1 MFGMKD
7 LKYHATTV
15 TCFLPLSTPP
25 LPISLYL
32 LPPSLFS
39 LLHLPPPPPPPSLL
53 SLSSS
58 IYHSFS
64 ITHSVSYLTFN
75 ILQYFSYLDH
85 SLLPHSTM
93 LFTVL
98 SCVFN
103 ISHYFLLFR
112 SLGVIHKGSTKHTSQ
127 LPTATEVWAGA
138 SGPQDE
144 GSKRNQQPTV
154 ERRFHGEG
162 TTVKD
167 KKTLPPKHMEKRD

>member
-1 MFGMKD
+1 
-7 LKYHATTV
+7 
-15 TCFLPLSTPP
+15 
-25 LPISLYL
+25 
-32 LPPSLFS
+32 
-39 LLHLPPPPPPPSLL
+39 
-53 SLSSS
+53 
-58 IYHSFS
+58 
-64 ITHSVSYLTFN
+64 
-75 ILQYFSYLDH
+75 
-85 SLLPHSTM
+85 M

-127 LPTATEVWAGA
+127 LPTATEVWTGA

-167 KKTLPPKHMEKRD
+167 KNKKKHSPPPPPPQAHGKKRLALTLMVHYMGNSSIHGRHLEKQEEPIHSKNRIVILTINLLCCMVADE

>member
-1 MFGMKD
+1 
-7 LKYHATTV
+7 
-15 TCFLPLSTPP
+15 
-25 LPISLYL
+25 
-32 LPPSLFS
+32 
-39 LLHLPPPPPPPSLL
+39 
-53 SLSSS
+53 
-58 IYHSFS
+58 
-64 ITHSVSYLTFN
+64 
-75 ILQYFSYLDH
+75 
-85 SLLPHSTM
+85 M

-138 SGPQDE
+138 SGPQDK

-162 TTVKD
+162 TRVKD
-167 KKTLPPKHMEKRD
+167 KKHSPPSTWKKRQTLTLMVYYMGNSSIHPDTWKNRKNQSTARTELSFSQSLIVFVADE

>member
-1 MFGMKD
+1 MFWMKD
-7 LKYHATTV
+7 LKYHATIV
-15 TCFLPLSTPP
+15 TCFP
-25 LPISLYL
+25 L
-32 LPPSLFS
+32 LPSISPSTSSFPF
-39 LLHLPPPPPPPSLL
+39 LPPPSSPPPSLL

-58 IYHSFS
+58 IYHPFS
-64 ITHSVSYLTFN
+64 ITHSVSYLMFN
-75 ILQYFSYLDH
+75 ILQYFPYLDH

-167 KKTLPPKHMEKRD
+167 KKNTPPQAHGKRDKH

>member
-1 MFGMKD
+1 
-7 LKYHATTV
+7 
-15 TCFLPLSTPP
+15 
-25 LPISLYL
+25 
-32 LPPSLFS
+32 
-39 LLHLPPPPPPPSLL
+39 
-53 SLSSS
+53 
-58 IYHSFS
+58 
-64 ITHSVSYLTFN
+64 
-75 ILQYFSYLDH
+75 
-85 SLLPHSTM
+85 M

-167 KKTLPPKHMEKRD
+167 KKTLPPKHMEKRQALTLMVYYMGNSSIHPDTWKNRKNQFTVRTGLSF

>member
-1 MFGMKD
+1 
-7 LKYHATTV
+7 
-15 TCFLPLSTPP
+15 
-25 LPISLYL
+25 
-32 LPPSLFS
+32 
-39 LLHLPPPPPPPSLL
+39 
-53 SLSSS
+53 
-58 IYHSFS
+58 
-64 ITHSVSYLTFN
+64 
-75 ILQYFSYLDH
+75 
-85 SLLPHSTM
+85 M

-167 KKTLPPKHMEKRD
+167 KNKKKTLLPKHMEKKRLALTLMVHYMGNSSIHPDTWKNRKNQFTARTELSF

>member
-1 MFGMKD
+1 MLF
-7 LKYHATTV
+7 TV
-15 TCFLPLSTPP
+15 LSC
-25 LPISLYL
+25 
-32 LPPSLFS
+32 
-39 LLHLPPPPPPPSLL
+39 
-53 SLSSS
+53 
-58 IYHSFS
+58 
-64 ITHSVSYLTFN
+64 VFN
-75 ILQYFSYLDH
+75 FLQYFPYLDHSLLPHSTMLFTVLSCVFNFLQYFPYLDHSLLPHSTMLFTVLSCMFNFLQYFPYLDH

-112 SLGVIHKGSTKHTSQ
+112 SLRVIHKGSTKHTSQ

-167 KKTLPPKHMEKRD
+167 KN